1 MWFVVRMRFMHPF
14 ILGVGLAA
22 LASAADGAGVEGRAG
37 AGRCPPPQAAVHE
50 HFIAA
55 GCADCWS
62 QPEGTAAGATAGGG
76 GWRFDWIAP
85 GGADAPLSTAAL
97 PEAQERLD
105 RRGSPPPDDRQPT
118 LLRQPAAA
126 PPPAGL
132 RLTVE
137 SGLPWAGYLGLQMRL
152 SGSGR
157 SALPPGSV
165 GWLALVEL
173 LPEGSEGSP
182 VARALV
188 RSVAGPLPLD
198 SFRSGRGLS
207 HLRALR
213 WPETALPERLQARG
227 WIEAADGRMLA
238 VAADRC
244 R

>member
-1 MWFVVRMRFMHPF
+1 MHLF

-22 LASAADGAGVEGRAG
+22 LASAAAAGAEGRAG
-37 AGRCPPPQAAVHE
+37 VRGCPAPQAAVHE
-50 HFIAA
+50 QFIAA

-62 QPEGTAAGATAGGG
+62 QTQGTAAGATAGGG
-76 GWRFDWIAP
+76 GWRFDWIVP

-97 PEAQERLD
+97 PEALERLD
-105 RRGSPPPDDRQPT
+105 RRGSPPPDDRQAT
-118 LLRQPAAA
+118 VLRQPAAA
-126 PPPAGL
+126 PRPGL

-137 SGLPWAGYLGLQMRL
+137 SGLPWAGYLGLQMTLHRT
-152 SGSGR
+152 GR
-157 SALPPGSV
+157 SALPAGSV

-182 VARALV
+182 VARTLV

-198 SFRSGRGLS
+198 SLRNGRGLS

-213 WPETALPERLQARG
+213 WPETARPERLQARG